1 VLQDFFCL
9 VLNGGAVYLGEQLA
23 DFCCEDCARG
33 LPCSSAGLGFSLAP
47 EYEHST
53 GLGLTLPSFISDIQ
67 DTLNFVPPAG
77 MSNGLDILNGVAA
90 GLDFVPGVGPLA
102 SSVVSIFSSA
112 FSAFGNWLHLG
123 AGRKEADVITGPPNH
138 VQDQV
143 MNQIKAISYV
153 GLNPNATV
161 QQLQALIQ
169 ELYQLRAAWL
179 TFISNTSHFHDGR
192 ASEQAANTVMPYLD
206 GTCGYH
212 WPPPMN
218 PGQRQGC
225 GGAWPTDWGYGA
237 GLLGALEKGLVDR
250 GGQIPPPQ
258 LTQGQGVLGIPTL
271 ETLTPGQAW
280 LPQPGTLPPV
290 SPIRNLQPTTVIPVG
305 GGTSL
310 TMPLVFGSAA
320 ALFLFMRRRQ

>member
-1 VLQDFFCL
+1 
-9 VLNGGAVYLGEQLA
+9 VYLASLDELGI
-23 DFCCEDCARG
+23 CCDDCARG
-33 LPCSSAGLGFSLAP
+33 LPCSSQGLGFSLAP
-47 EYEHST
+47 EYEHSA
-53 GLGLTLPSFISDIQ
+53 GLGLTLPDW
-67 DTLNFVPPAG
+67 LVPPSDSQDGSSPSVLSIAQQGLSFLAPDG
-77 MSNGLDILNGVAA
+77 MSNGVDILNAA
-90 GLDFVPGVGPLA
+90 AIGLDFVPGVGPLA
-102 SSVVSIFSSA
+102 SSVVSTFGPAVASIF
-112 FSAFGNWLHLG
+112 HIG

-153 GLNPNATV
+153 GLKPDATV
-161 QQLQALIQ
+161 QRLQALIQ

-179 TFISNTSHFHDGR
+179 TFLGNTSHFHDGR

-218 PGQRQGC
+218 PGQRSDC

-290 SPIRNLQPTTVIPVG
+290 SPIRNLQPTSVIPVG

-310 TMPLVFGSAA
+310 TMPLVLGSAA
-320 ALFLFMRRRQ
+320 ALFLFMRRQ